1 MKSTIVEASN
11 STAAGRIH
19 RRRVLTGA
27 AGLGVAAAM
36 MPNRRAVAQESAP
49 LRWWGVAG
57 SPAQLAA
64 YKAQIAA
71 FEAANPGLKVVF
83 EGTSGEK
90 YAAQFAAAF
99 ASKQL
104 PHVVTHLP
112 SFAAGTY
119 WAKGLLEPFGS
130 VIKAIGEERY
140 FPGANDV
147 YRTES
152 GDYFGTPFG
161 GTAADMLWV
170 RRDLLE
176 KAGIARI
183 PETWDELR
191 AAARKMQGRGVYGVS
206 YPYGFNGMTSLII
219 VGFIHRAGGQVF
231 SPDLDVAID
240 SPEAEAALEFYKSM
254 RELSPPGAT
263 GYSWGESLNA
273 FVAGATATGIYAGRV
288 LQSVADQ
295 NPAIA
300 DHITCTTYPT
310 ISKSVAPWTFNDFPG
325 VFIPKGIDRLE
336 EAKRFAVSLFQVP
349 GYINSVN
356 AAPGHFMPSLKTV
369 AEDPAY
375 LANPLIKR
383 YQKEVGLMAA
393 ASATG
398 KNLGRESV
406 RHKSNSHAGAVIASN
421 VLAEMVQRVALN
433 GEKAKTVL
441 GDTAR
446 KLEQLMKT

>member
-1 MKSTIVEASN
+1 MKTVAGHRN
-11 STAAGRIH
+11 TATLAKFGR
-19 RRRVLTGA
+19 RAALSGA
-27 AGLGVAAAM
+27 AGLGIAAIA
-36 MPNRRAVAQESAP
+36 PAIHRAGAQDAAT

-99 ASKQL
+99 AARQL

-119 WAKGLLEPFGS
+119 WSKGLLEPFGG

-147 YRTES
+147 YRTEA
-152 GDYFGTPFG
+152 GDHFGTPIG

-191 AAARKMQGRGVYGVS
+191 AAARKMQGRGVYGVP

-219 VGFIHRAGGQVF
+219 VGFIHRAGGQIF

-273 FVAGATATGIYAGRV
+273 FVAGASATGIYAGRV
-288 LQSVADQ
+288 LQNVTDQ

-336 EAKRFAVSLFQVP
+336 DAKRFAVSLFQVP
-349 GYINSVN
+349 GYINAVN
-356 AAPGHFMPSLKTV
+356 AAAGHFMPSLKTV

-375 LANPLIKR
+375 LSNPLIKR

-393 ASATG
+393 ASAAG

-406 RHKSNSHAGAVIASN
+406 RHKNNSNAGAIIASN